1 MSPNANGENSKKENM
16 MTQRE
21 PELVDTN
28 QLLLHASAAGDL
40 DLALAAIE
48 KGANPDCRD
57 PRGFTPLMRAATYG
71 DVGMLQ
77 LLVDAGATLDAVTE
91 HGVTALMKAA
101 IHERADAAQELLRC
115 GAAAG
120 LRDTDGF
127 TAKEIAVRLGNNAV
141 AAVL

>member
-1 MSPNANGENSKKENM
+1 MNFHIQENT
-16 MTQRE
+16 MTQCE
-21 PELVDTN
+21 PKPVDTN
-28 QLLLHASAAGDL
+28 QLLLHASSAGDL

-71 DVGMLQ
+71 DVRMLQ

-91 HGVTALMKAA
+91 HGITALMKAA
-101 IHERADAAQELLRC
+101 IHDRADAAQELLRR
-115 GAAAG
+115 GANAS
-120 LRDTDGF
+120 LRDVDGL
-127 TAKEIAVRLGNNAV
+127 TAKEIAVRLENCAV